1 MPQSLDTGTYPPS
14 TQPHRAGESSVGH
27 GSSAG
32 FAPLGPPVFG
42 GQATNLSR
50 ANSTTPGRGTRDGDR
65 FLNQAEGLELTQED
79 RQEGYDPEL
88 LNLQPRNTAT
98 AQADA
103 FDRGTSPPPA
113 ALGTAVPAS
122 SLPYASR
129 ARDDSPSASKRK
141 STSTGGKGAKDRLG
155 VRHHSSSATKDH
167 HGRRR
172 GTTQGASKQTSRKRK
187 TKKLAWWQKPAT
199 LVIVL
204 VVIIVIALA
213 VGLGVGLSVG
223 KSSSGAS
230 DGVGVASGSS
240 SGSATVPNGVEP
252 SSSGTRAQ
260 SALSTGDVQP
270 STSAAAYVA
279 FGATAVPTTMSNAQE
294 TIVRRTVTRW
304 V

>member
-32 FAPLGPPVFG
+32 FAPLGAPVFG
-42 GQATNLSR
+42 GQAINLSR
-50 ANSTTPGRGTRDGDR
+50 ANSTTPGRGTQDGDR

-88 LNLQPRNTAT
+88 LNLQPRNTAA

-103 FDRGTSPPPA
+103 LDRGTSPPPA
-113 ALGTAVPAS
+113 AVPAS

-155 VRHHSSSATKDH
+155 VRHHSSSAMKDH
-167 HGRRR
+167 HRRRR
-172 GTTQGASKQTSRKRK
+172 GTTQGASRQTSRKRK

-230 DGVGVASGSS
+230 DGDGVASGSS

-270 STSAAAYVA
+270 STSAAAYAA
-279 FGATAVPTTMSNAQE
+279 FGVTAVPTTTSNSQE